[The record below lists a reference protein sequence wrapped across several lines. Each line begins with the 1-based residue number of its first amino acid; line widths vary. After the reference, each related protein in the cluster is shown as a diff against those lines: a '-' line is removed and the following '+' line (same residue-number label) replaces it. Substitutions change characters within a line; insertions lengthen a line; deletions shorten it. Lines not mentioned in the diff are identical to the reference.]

1 MPRCLCPPLLLTR
14 ICPPPCPPPPPPIRQ
29 ASSPDAASVFHHSLF
44 IAITHYVLWGWY
56 FKQPYAWLS
65 FGELS
70 TPFLNGRWFLAVLG
84 QKSGATYTT
93 VTVTFAL
100 TFLATRVVGYMLG
113 IADIWKC
120 YPLWKEA
127 QTGLYGV
134 IAGCHAGLLLNLF
147 WSRSVVGA
155 LVRTLKGKGEKQA

>member
-1 MPRCLCPPLLLTR
+1 MPCHRTPLTRKWRPCTSPPL
-14 ICPPPCPPPPPPIRQ
+14 Q

-65 FGELS
+65 FAELS

-84 QKSGATYTT
+84 QKSGATYMAIS
-93 VTVTFAL
+93 VAFAL
-100 TFLATRVVGYMLG
+100 TFLATRVLGYVLG

-120 YPLWKEA
+120 YPLWKDA
-127 QTGLYGV
+127 KPGLYAV

-155 LVRTLKGKGEKQA
+155 LVRVLRGKGEQKQA